1 MTQRYTLSKPL
12 CAREALRHDMSI
24 VEVPSSKFRLLCSPL
39 GWDRTVEDTKF
50 VLVKSG
56 VYCFPA
62 IANNCEPV
70 YSPVEMCY
78 DIWQFSDAG
87 CRFLFTITSRW
98 YRPLTSS
105 INESEWVNT
114 LYLHTHPWKTSHK
127 APQPSGKRLQRP
139 CWSPQRRG
147 HGDTPTETITDCVM
161 SCGLSQY
168 PLRVTRPWSIE
179 VWKPRCVSHVREW
192 DGRLIRPSVRQSV
205 WQSTRRYRRVKWEV
219 SAT

>member
-24 VEVPSSKFRLLCSPL
+24 VEVPSSKFLLLYSPL

-56 VYCFPA
+56 VYCFPT

-105 INESEWVNT
+105 INKSEWVNT
-114 LYLHTHPWKTSHK
+114 LYTAPHPWKTSHK
-127 APQPSGKRLQRP
+127 APQPSANVFSALADHLSAADTVTLQRK
-139 CWSPQRRG
+139 
-147 HGDTPTETITDCVM
+147 
-161 SCGLSQY
+161 
-168 PLRVTRPWSIE
+168 PLLTVLWVAVCHNIH
-179 VWKPRCVSHVREW
+179 C
-192 DGRLIRPSVRQSV
+192 V
-205 WQSTRRYRRVKWEV
+205 WQGLDRSKCENPDACLTSVNETV
-219 SAT
+219 G